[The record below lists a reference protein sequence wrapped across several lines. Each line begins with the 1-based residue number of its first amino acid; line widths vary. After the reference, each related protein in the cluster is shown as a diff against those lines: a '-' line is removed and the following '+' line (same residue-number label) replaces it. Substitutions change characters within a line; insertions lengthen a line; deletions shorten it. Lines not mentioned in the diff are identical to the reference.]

1 MILRR
6 DVSYRVVGESGKFVG
21 LDLEEESEADLVYI
35 FKKNEKDDVTKTQ
48 LEDLK
53 KIVETEYK

>member
-1 MILRR
+1 ML
-6 DVSYRVVGESGKFVG
+6 F
-21 LDLEEESEADLVYI
+21 I
-35 FKKNEKDDVTKTQ
+35 FKKNEKDDLTKAQ